1 MKARAL
7 SVLAAL
13 VAAGCVFQLVVAPT
27 PLLVWNMTASAPLGL
42 YRRSVGT
49 PQNGDWVL
57 VWPPQRAAELA
68 AHRGYLPR
76 HVPMVKR
83 IRAKGGDTVCRSGR
97 AVSVN
102 GELRAMAL
110 LRDKVG
116 RALPIWQGCS
126 RLQDDQVFVLTAPPD
141 SFDSRYF
148 GAVPSAHVIE
158 RIAPLWTF

>member
-1 MKARAL
+1 
-7 SVLAAL
+7 
-13 VAAGCVFQLVVAPT
+13 
-27 PLLVWNMTASAPLGL
+27 
-42 YRRSVGT
+42 
-49 PQNGDWVL
+49 
-57 VWPPQRAAELA
+57 
-68 AHRGYLPR
+68 
-76 HVPMVKR
+76 
-83 IRAKGGDTVCRSGR
+83 
-97 AVSVN
+97 
-102 GELRAMAL
+102 MAL